1 MKIAIVVHGRF
12 HAFELVR
19 ALLARGEDVLLL
31 TNYPKSMV
39 EKFGVPRERVRSFL
53 MHGVISRL
61 TDLAGV
67 QEKPFHAERV
77 FHTMFGRWASRQLA
91 RETPDV
97 IYSWSGVSEEILLS
111 TMSPATLRL
120 VVRGS
125 AHIRVQ
131 ARLLADEEK
140 RTGIRQ
146 QQPSS
151 WRIEREEREYRLADA
166 VMVLSS
172 FSHRSFVEQ
181 GFPEERLRLM
191 VSGVRVE
198 AFRPPESRIAERC
211 RRIQSGAPLRILNV
225 GNVSFQKGLWDLAA
239 MARELNPNRFVFRC
253 VGAIAPEAAGFVA
266 KLRSRVEFIDR
277 LPQEQLPAEY
287 DWADVFAFPTIQDG
301 FPAVCAQAA
310 AAGLPVL
317 TTTNGAGTDLVRP
330 GETGWVFPIRDP
342 GAFIE
347 RLKWCDEHRDELAEI
362 SRTVYE
368 GRWERDWSKVA
379 EDFVAISGELLG
391 QQRGAHSR
399 TLETGLLKS

>member
-53 MHGVISRL
+53 FHGVVSRL
-61 TDLAGV
+61 ADLAGV
-67 QEKPFHAERV
+67 QDRPFHAERLH
-77 FHTMFGRWASRQLA
+77 HTMFGRWAARQLA
-91 RETPDV
+91 DEAPDV
-97 IYSWSGVSEEILLS
+97 IYSWSGVSEEILRVAR
-111 TMSPATLRL
+111 SPATLRL

-146 QQPSS
+146 QRPSS
-151 WRIEREEREYRLADA
+151 WRIEREEIEYRLADA

-172 FSHRSFVEQ
+172 FSYRSFVEQ

-191 VSGVRVE
+191 ISGVRVE
-198 AFRPPESRIAERC
+198 AFRPPESRIADRC

-239 MARELNPNRFVFRC
+239 MARELDPKRFDFRC
-253 VGAIAPEAAGFVA
+253 VGAIAPEAARFVA
-266 KLRSRVEFIDR
+266 DLRSRIEFIDR
-277 LPQEQLPAEY
+277 LPQEHLPAEY
-287 DWADVFAFPTIQDG
+287 DWADVFVFPTIQDG

-342 GAFIE
+342 KAFIE
-347 RLKWCDEHRDELAEI
+347 RLKWCDDHRDELATM
-362 SRTVYE
+362 SRAVYE
-368 GRWERDWSKVA
+368 SRWERDWSRVA
-379 EDFVAISGELLG
+379 EDFVAISGELLSRR
-391 QQRGAHSR
+391 QDAHSR
-399 TLETGLLKS
+399 SLEPGLLSS